1 MLALHVLL
9 VLSLSSGVAY
19 HVAAS
24 LVFIAPGSQTVTLRS
39 SAQTVTF
46 TRRQPEGEYLLSA
59 TQVLSPGGWLTVF
72 DVPTPIVAGSA
83 AWDLRP
89 TAVAVT
95 RNDGATACV
104 NFTRGAGAGAGAG
117 AGGTRDSFW
126 IGVCLDSA
134 GFVEFDANV
143 RVSNATAIGP
153 V

>member
-9 VLSLSSGVAY
+9 VLSLSSCVAY

-24 LVFIAPGSQTVTLRS
+24 LVFIAPGGQTVALRS

-95 RNDGATACV
+95 RNDCATACV
-104 NFTRGAGAGAGAG
+104 NFTRGAG

-134 GFVEFDANV
+134 GFVAFDANV
-143 RVSNATAIGP
+143 LVPEQGP
-153 V
+153 D

>member
-9 VLSLSSGVAY
+9 VLSLSSCVAY

-24 LVFIAPGSQTVTLRS
+24 LVFIAPGGQTVALRS

-95 RNDGATACV
+95 RNDGATRVVSDCHFRKQLP
-104 NFTRGAGAGAGAG
+104 NM
-117 AGGTRDSFW
+117 
-126 IGVCLDSA
+126 IGNLV
-134 GFVEFDANV
+134 
-143 RVSNATAIGP
+143 
-153 V
+153 